1 MPLRTLD
8 GGSWTHAPRLPL
20 GDPYYGTC
28 LARSKE
34 LFDPPEAVQR
44 DLCNCGYARG
54 RCDHFTDDAA
64 ADAVRFSV
72 TGDESGIVRLVYSN
86 ENDDAAIDDGV
97 RDYAAADERVV
108 ISLVSILEK
117 GH

>member
-1 MPLRTLD
+1 MRLSAGLLFGRIGREVRAVRSFLLGYRCGVSVFHAASYPGWRILD
-8 GGSWTHAPRLPL
+8 PSPRLPL

-28 LARSKE
+28 LARPKE

-72 TGDESGIVRLVYSN
+72 TGDESGIVRLV
-86 ENDDAAIDDGV
+86 
-97 RDYAAADERVV
+97 
-108 ISLVSILEK
+108 
-117 GH
+117 